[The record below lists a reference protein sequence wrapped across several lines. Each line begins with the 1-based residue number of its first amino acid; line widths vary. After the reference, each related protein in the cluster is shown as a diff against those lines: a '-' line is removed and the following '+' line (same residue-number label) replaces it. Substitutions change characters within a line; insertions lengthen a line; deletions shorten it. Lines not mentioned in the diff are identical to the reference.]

1 MIRLALTTGE
11 PAGIG
16 PEISLKAAEIF
27 LQDNPDVEI
36 SLIGDKSFFAKGCHD
51 RLVIK
56 HVPLQ
61 ANVIAGQ
68 LDKANASYVLNTL
81 DQATEGCL
89 SGYYQGMVT
98 APVQKSIIS
107 ESGIHFTGHTEY
119 LAEKCGVPLVVM
131 MLCGKSVFKSDLLP
145 EMLRV
150 ALVTTHIPLQ
160 DVSSHLSVDLLQK
173 TIEIIGEDLKRRFG
187 INQPRIYISGLN
199 PHAGESGHMGCEEI
213 DIIIPAIKLMEQKGY
228 SLVGPLA
235 GDTIFSPN
243 HLQKADVILAMYHD
257 QGLAPFKFATFGEG
271 VNVTLGLPI
280 IRTSVDHGTA
290 LHLAGKNLADVT
302 SMLAALQMA
311 NLMARNQSGTS
322 GS

>member
-81 DQATEGCL
+81 DQAIEGCL

-199 PHAGESGHMGCEEI
+199 PHAGESGHMGREEI

-271 VNVTLGLPI
+271 
-280 IRTSVDHGTA
+280 
-290 LHLAGKNLADVT
+290 
-302 SMLAALQMA
+302 
-311 NLMARNQSGTS
+311 
-322 GS
+322 